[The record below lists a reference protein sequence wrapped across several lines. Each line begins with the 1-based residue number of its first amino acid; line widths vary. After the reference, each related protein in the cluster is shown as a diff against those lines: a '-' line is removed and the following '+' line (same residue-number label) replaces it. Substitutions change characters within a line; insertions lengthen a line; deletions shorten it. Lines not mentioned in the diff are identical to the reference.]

1 MDRPQLADF
10 LRARRTA
17 LQPEDVGLS
26 RGPRRRTAG
35 LRREE
40 VAALCGMSAD
50 YYGRLEQGRGP
61 QPSEPMLAA
70 IARGLHLT
78 LAERDHLFRLAG
90 HHAPDRAA
98 RADHV
103 APAVQRILDRLQD
116 TPAMVVTETGETL
129 VQTPAAMALLGD
141 QTRYTGLERST
152 LFRWFTDPT
161 SREVYPTEDH
171 DERAATFVAELRAAY
186 ARGGSGSRAARLVDA
201 LLPRSEEFAAMWAR
215 HEVADKRSRT
225 KRMQHPDLGVLTLD
239 CQTLLDTDTGQRL
252 LVFPA
257 TPGTPPAAGTRGCA
271 DPRPRAPSRPPRR
284 PPRRRAARS
293 TRSRGTTSTTAPTPS
308 SHPA

>member
-17 LQPEDVGLS
+17 LQPEDVGLP

-90 HHAPDRAA
+90 HHAPDRTS
-98 RADHV
+98 RADHI

-116 TPAMVVTETGETL
+116 TPAMVITETGDTL

-152 LFRWFTDPT
+152 VYRWFTDPA
-161 SREVYPTEDH
+161 SRDVYPPEDH
-171 DERAATFVAELRAAY
+171 DERAATFVAELRAAHVR
-186 ARGGSGSRAARLVDA
+186 AGAGSRAARLVDT
-201 LLPRSEEFAAMWAR
+201 LLVRSEEFAALWVR
-215 HEVADKRSRT
+215 HEVDDKRART

-252 LVFPA
+252 LVFTA
-257 TPGTPPAAGTRGCA
+257 TPGTPDADKLALLTVLGPRQATAA
-271 DPRPRAPSRPPRR
+271 P
-284 PPRRRAARS
+284 
-293 TRSRGTTSTTAPTPS
+293 
-308 SHPA
+308 

>member
-17 LQPEDVGLS
+17 LQPEDVGLP

-61 QPSEPMLAA
+61 QPSAPMLAA

-90 HHAPDRAA
+90 HHAPDRAS

-141 QTRYTGLERST
+141 QTHYTGLERST
-152 LFRWFTDPT
+152 LFRWFTDPA
-161 SREVYPTEDH
+161 SRDVYPAEDH

-186 ARGGSGSRAARLVDA
+186 ARGGAGSRAARLVDA
-201 LLPRSEEFAAMWAR
+201 LLPRSEEFATMWAR

-252 LVFPA
+252 LVFTA
-257 TPGTPPAAGTRGCA
+257 SPGTPDA
-271 DPRPRAPSRPPRR
+271 DKLALLTVLGPRQ
-284 PPRRRAARS
+284 
-293 TRSRGTTSTTAPTPS
+293 TTAAP
-308 SHPA
+308 

>member
-10 LRARRTA
+10 LRARRAA
-17 LQPEDVGLS
+17 LQPEDVGLP
-26 RGPRRRTAG
+26 RGSRRRTAG

-61 QPSEPMLAA
+61 QPSEPMLGA

-103 APAVQRILDRLQD
+103 APAVLRIVDRLHD

-141 QTRYTGLERST
+141 QTRFTGLDRST
-152 LFRWFTDPT
+152 VFRWFTDPS
-161 SREVYPTEDH
+161 SRDVYPPEDH

-186 ARGGSGSRAARLVDA
+186 ARGGAGSRAHRVVEA
-201 LLPRSEEFAAMWAR
+201 LLARSDEFATLWAQHR
-215 HEVADKRSRT
+215 VDDKHART
-225 KRMQHPDLGVLTLD
+225 KRMQHPDLGTLTVD

-252 LVFPA
+252 LVFTA
-257 TPGTPPAAGTRGCA
+257 TPGTPDSDKLALLTVLAPRQSTPA
-271 DPRPRAPSRPPRR
+271 P
-284 PPRRRAARS
+284 
-293 TRSRGTTSTTAPTPS
+293 
-308 SHPA
+308 

>member
-10 LRARRTA
+10 LRARRAA
-17 LQPEDVGLS
+17 LQPEDVGLP

-90 HHAPDRAA
+90 HHAPDRAS

-141 QTRYTGLERST
+141 QTHYTGLERST
-152 LFRWFTDPT
+152 PFRWFTDPA
-161 SREVYPTEDH
+161 SRDVYPAEDH
-171 DERAATFVAELRAAY
+171 DERASTFVAELRAAY
-186 ARGGSGSRAARLVDA
+186 ARGGAGSRAARLVDA
-201 LLPRSEEFAAMWAR
+201 LLRRSEEFATMWAR

-252 LVFPA
+252 LVFTA
-257 TPGTPPAAGTRGCA
+257 SPGTPDA
-271 DPRPRAPSRPPRR
+271 DKLALLTVLGPRQ
-284 PPRRRAARS
+284 
-293 TRSRGTTSTTAPTPS
+293 TTAAP
-308 SHPA
+308 

>member
-17 LQPEDVGLS
+17 QQPEDVGLP

-90 HHAPDRAA
+90 HHAPDRTS
-98 RADHV
+98 RADHI

-116 TPAMVVTETGETL
+116 TPAMVITETGDTL

-152 LFRWFTDPT
+152 VYRWFTDPA
-161 SREVYPTEDH
+161 SRDVYPPEDH
-171 DERAATFVAELRAAY
+171 DERAATFVAELRAAH
-186 ARGGSGSRAARLVDA
+186 ARAGAGSRAARLVDT
-201 LLPRSEEFAAMWAR
+201 LLVRSEEFAALWAR
-215 HEVADKRSRT
+215 HEVDDKRART

-252 LVFPA
+252 LVFTA
-257 TPGTPPAAGTRGCA
+257 TPGTPDADKLALLTVLGPRQATAA
-271 DPRPRAPSRPPRR
+271 P
-284 PPRRRAARS
+284 
-293 TRSRGTTSTTAPTPS
+293 
-308 SHPA
+308 